1 GIGRS
6 DESAGHPR
14 GATQPAWRGVLRGD
28 LRGRP
33 AAGPL
38 RLVRRLAGVPIPG
51 ARPRQGER
59 AERPAGDA
67 LPDRPEVRDPTH
79 GPDDGESRDLAPGR
93 GSRAGARV
101 LDAVRQHRQ
110 GREAGSAGGHRDRCV
125 PRLQPAG
132 RVRGGRMSRV
142 SNGVCARGVAL
153 LVATCA
159 LAPEAVAV
167 TVARDPSVATVK
179 AEATQKAAPMPAP
192 QLPKLTAAQ
201 IAERNAQVRGGLAA
215 WRAVQTIQIS
225 GLLDAGG
232 RNNARLPYTLQM
244 KRPHYQRV
252 AVELQGQKAVQV
264 YDGQNGSARRIWV
277 DGKTF
282 LESKIEGRPRR
293 FDGKMRRVESYLR
306 DYRKVNGVLFPFV
319 SETWVEGARQTRR
332 MTVDK
337 VVLNPPLEDR
347 LFSKPAAPAGQ
358 TAALAVAAQAL
369 RGTSAAASSSA
380 HAPAS
385 AAPSQ

>member
-1 GIGRS
+1 IGRS

-38 RLVRRLAGVPIPG
+38 GLVRRLAGVPIPG

-59 AERPAGDA
+59 AERPARDA
-67 LPDRPEVRDPTH
+67 LPDRPEVRHPTH

-110 GREAGSAGGHRDRCV
+110 GREAGSASGHRDRCV

-159 LAPEAVAV
+159 FATEAVA
-167 TVARDPSVATVK
+167 AT
-179 AEATQKAAPMPAP
+179 
-192 QLPKLTAAQ
+192 
-201 IAERNAQVRGGLAA
+201 
-215 WRAVQTIQIS
+215 
-225 GLLDAGG
+225 
-232 RNNARLPYTLQM
+232 
-244 KRPHYQRV
+244 V
-252 AVELQGQKAVQV
+252 AVEFQGQKAVQV
-264 YDGQNGSARRIWV
+264 YDGQNGWKLRPFLNRNDVEPLSEEERQRVVHQSDVDGPLIDYAVKGSTLELDGTEMVEGRANYRLKLTTQDGYARRIWV

-282 LESKIEGRPRR
+282 LESKIEGSPRR
-293 FDGKMRRVESYLR
+293 FDGKMRRVASYLR

-332 MTVDK
+332 M
-337 VVLNPPLEDR
+337 
-347 LFSKPAAPAGQ
+347 
-358 TAALAVAAQAL
+358 
-369 RGTSAAASSSA
+369 
-380 HAPAS
+380 
-385 AAPSQ
+385 